1 MSTTGRSAARAT
13 GQEAARATAEG
24 PASAALSNTSARA
37 TGPKGAACL
46 NQEAPGGVATNTVAT
61 GRDAVDSWLAEH
73 AVDLVQWRRHIHANP
88 ELSRTEFGTTEFVAA
103 WLTKAGLSPQK
114 MPGGTGLICDI
125 GPEGPRIGL
134 RADMDALPLQEFTG
148 LPFASTVPGVS
159 HACGHDAHTTVLLGT
174 ALALAEVPEL
184 PVGVRLVFQP
194 AEEVMPG
201 GAIDL
206 VAAGVME
213 GVDRIFALHCDPRLE
228 VGRVGIRVGAITSAA
243 DTIELV
249 LDSPGGHTSRPHLT
263 SDLVYAI
270 GTVITGLPGLLSRRI
285 DPRTSTVMVW
295 GAVSAGKAPNAI
307 PQTGM
312 LTGTVRT
319 GDHATWSLLEPM
331 VHEIVDGL
339 LAPTGVRYQL
349 NYRRGVP
356 PVVNDEHSTRLFE
369 DAIRALGPDALADT
383 IQSGGGEDFSWY
395 LEEVPGAMA
404 RLGVWSGHGEQLDLH
419 QPTFDLDE
427 RALEVGVRVLSN
439 IVLQQPSR

>member
-1 MSTTGRSAARAT
+1 M
-13 GQEAARATAEG
+13 
-24 PASAALSNTSARA
+24 
-37 TGPKGAACL
+37 TGP
-46 NQEAPGGVATNTVAT
+46 
-61 GRDAVDSWLAEH
+61 DAVDSWLAEH

-125 GPEGPRIGL
+125 GPDGPRIGL

-159 HACGHDAHTTVLLGT
+159 HACGHDAHTTILLGT
-174 ALALAEVPEL
+174 ALALAEVPDL

-213 GVDRIFALHCDPRLE
+213 GVERIFALHCDPRLE

-439 IVLQQPSR
+439 IVLQQPPR

>member
-1 MSTTGRSAARAT
+1 MSTSGRSVRS
-13 GQEAARATAEG
+13 GQ
-24 PASAALSNTSARA
+24 
-37 TGPKGAACL
+37 
-46 NQEAPGGVATNTVAT
+46 
-61 GRDAVDSWLAEH
+61 DAVEAWLAEH
-73 AVDLVQWRRHIHANP
+73 TVDLVQWRRHIHANP
-88 ELSRTEFGTTEFVAA
+88 ELSRTEFATTEFVGT
-103 WLTKAGLSPQK
+103 WLTKAGLTSRVL
-114 MPGGTGLICDI
+114 PGGTGLICDI
-125 GPEGPRIGL
+125 GPDAGPRIAL

-148 LPFASTVPGVS
+148 HDFASTVPGVS
-159 HACGHDAHTTVLLGT
+159 HACGHDAHTTILLGT
-174 ALALAEVPEL
+174 ALALADLDL
-184 PVGVRLVFQP
+184 PVGVRLIFQH

-201 GAIDL
+201 GALDVVDTGAL
-206 VAAGVME
+206 AGIE
-213 GVDRIFALHCDPRLE
+213 RIFALHCDPRLE

-243 DTIELV
+243 DTVELV

-356 PVVNDEHSTRLFE
+356 PVVNDEHSVRIFE
-369 DAIRALGPDALADT
+369 RAITALGPNALADT
-383 IQSGGGEDFSWY
+383 PQSGGGEDFSWY

-404 RLGVWSGHGEQLDLH
+404 RLGVWSGQGEQLDLH

-427 RALEVGVRVLSN
+427 RALAVGVRTLAN
-439 IVLQQPSR
+439 IVFEFGRVSR

>member
-1 MSTTGRSAARAT
+1 MSTTGRSAERAT
-13 GQEAARATAEG
+13 GMDAGACALAED
-24 PASAALSNTSARA
+24 PADIVL
-37 TGPKGAACL
+37 P
-46 NQEAPGGVATNTVAT
+46 NTVGT
-61 GRDAVDSWLAEH
+61 GLGSVEGWLAEH
-73 AVDLVQWRRHIHANP
+73 AADLVQWRRHIHANP
-88 ELSRTEFGTTEFVAA
+88 ELSRTEFATTEFISS
-103 WLTKAGLSPQK
+103 WLIKAGLTPQPL
-114 MPGGTGLICDI
+114 PGGTGLICDI

-148 LPFASTVPGVS
+148 LSFASTVPGVS
-159 HACGHDAHTTVLLGT
+159 HACGHDAHTTILLGT

-201 GAIDL
+201 GAIDV
-206 VAAGVME
+206 VATGAME
-213 GVDRIFALHCDPRLE
+213 GVQRIFALHCDPRLE

-243 DTIELV
+243 DTVELV

-331 VHEIVDGL
+331 VREIVDGL

-356 PVVNDEHSTRLFE
+356 PVVNDEQSTRMFE
-369 DAIRALGPDALADT
+369 DAIRKIGPDALADT
-383 IQSGGGEDFSWY
+383 MQSGGGEDFSWY

-427 RALEVGVRVLSN
+427 RALAVGVRVLSN
-439 IVLQQPSR
+439 IVLNA

>member
-1 MSTTGRSAARAT
+1 M
-13 GQEAARATAEG
+13 E
-24 PASAALSNTSARA
+24 
-37 TGPKGAACL
+37 
-46 NQEAPGGVATNTVAT
+46 
-61 GRDAVDSWLAEH
+61 SWLADH
-73 AVDLVQWRRHIHANP
+73 TVDLVQWRRHIHANP
-88 ELSRTEFGTTEFVAA
+88 ELSRTEFGTTEFVSA
-103 WLTKAGLSPQK
+103 WLTKAGLTPQVL
-114 MPGGTGLICDI
+114 PGGTGLICDL
-125 GPEGPRIGL
+125 GPDGPRVGL

-159 HACGHDAHTTVLLGT
+159 HACGHDAHTTILLGT

-201 GAIDL
+201 GAIDV
-206 VAAGVME
+206 VAAGAMT
-213 GVDRIFALHCDPRLE
+213 GVERIFALHCDPRLE
-228 VGRVGIRVGAITSAA
+228 VGRIGIRVGAITSAA

-270 GTVITGLPGLLSRRI
+270 GSVITGLPGLLSRRI

-312 LTGTVRT
+312 LTGTIRT

-331 VHEIVDGL
+331 VREIVDGL

-356 PVVNDEHSTRLFE
+356 PVVNDEHSTRIFE

-383 IQSGGGEDFSWY
+383 PQSGGGEDFSWY

-404 RLGVWSGHGEQLDLH
+404 RLGVWSGEGEQLDLH
-419 QPTFDLDE
+419 QPTFDIDE
-427 RALEVGVRVLSN
+427 RALAVGVRVLSN
-439 IVLQQPSR
+439 LALGTSSV

>member
-1 MSTTGRSAARAT
+1 MAQT
-13 GQEAARATAEG
+13 GQEAV
-24 PASAALSNTSARA
+24 
-37 TGPKGAACL
+37 
-46 NQEAPGGVATNTVAT
+46 EA
-61 GRDAVDSWLAEH
+61 WLAEH
-73 AVDLVQWRRHIHANP
+73 TVDLVQWRRHIHANP
-88 ELSRTEFGTTEFVAA
+88 ELSRTEFATTEFVAS
-103 WLTKAGLSPQK
+103 WLTKAGLTPQK
-114 MPGGTGLICDI
+114 MPNGTGVLCDI
-125 GPEGPRIGL
+125 GPVDAPRIGL

-148 LPFASTVPGVS
+148 LSFASTVPGVS
-159 HACGHDAHTTVLLGT
+159 HACGHDAHTAIVLGT
-174 ALALAEVPEL
+174 ALALADQEL
-184 PVGVRLVFQP
+184 PVGVRFVFQP
-194 AEEVMPG
+194 AEEMMPG
-201 GAIDL
+201 GAIDM
-206 VAAGVME
+206 VAAGAME

-312 LTGTVRT
+312 LTGTIRT

-331 VHEIVDGL
+331 VREIVDGL

-349 NYRRGVP
+349 NYKRGVP
-356 PVVNDEHSTRLFE
+356 PVVNDEQSTRMFE

-383 IQSGGGEDFSWY
+383 MQSGGGEDFSWY

-419 QPTFDLDE
+419 QPTFDIDE
-427 RALEVGVRVLSN
+427 RALAVGVRVLSK
-439 IVLQQPSR
+439 IVLNAG

>member
-1 MSTTGRSAARAT
+1 MSTEGRAAAAAGPDTTASDEPGDPGAGRAI
-13 GQEAARATAEG
+13 
-24 PASAALSNTSARA
+24 
-37 TGPKGAACL
+37 
-46 NQEAPGGVATNTVAT
+46 V
-61 GRDAVDSWLAEH
+61 DAWLRENAD
-73 AVDLVQWRRHIHANP
+73 DLIGWRRHLHTNP
-88 ELSRTEFGTTEFVAA
+88 ELSRTEFATTEFVES
-103 WLTKAGLSPQK
+103 WLVKAGLEPCK
-114 MPGGTGLICDI
+114 LPTGTGLLCDI
-125 GPEGPRIGL
+125 GPDGPRIGL
-134 RADMDALPLQEFTG
+134 RADMDALPLQEYTG

-159 HACGHDAHTTVLLGT
+159 HACGHDAHTAILLG
-174 ALALAEVPEL
+174 AASALAEVPDL
-184 PVGVRLVFQP
+184 PVGVRLVFQH

-201 GAIDL
+201 GAIDM
-206 VAAGVME
+206 VAAGAME
-213 GVDRIFALHCDPRLE
+213 GVSRTFALHCDPRLE
-228 VGRVGIRVGAITSAA
+228 AGRVGVRVGAITSAA
-243 DTIELV
+243 DTVELV

-331 VHEIVDGL
+331 VREIVDGL

-349 NYRRGVP
+349 NYKRGVP
-356 PVVNDEHSTRLFE
+356 PVVNEEQATRMFE
-369 DAIRALGPDALADT
+369 DAIRILGPDALADT
-383 IQSGGGEDFSWY
+383 PQSGGGEDFSWY
-395 LEEVPGAMA
+395 LEQVPGAMA

-427 RALEVGVRVLSN
+427 RALAVGVRVLTN
-439 IVLQQPSR
+439 LVLNAN

>member
-1 MSTTGRSAARAT
+1 MRS
-13 GQEAARATAEG
+13 GQ
-24 PASAALSNTSARA
+24 
-37 TGPKGAACL
+37 
-46 NQEAPGGVATNTVAT
+46 
-61 GRDAVDSWLAEH
+61 DAVEAWLAEH
-73 AVDLVQWRRHIHANP
+73 TVDLVQWRRHIHANP
-88 ELSRTEFGTTEFVAA
+88 ELSRTEFATTEFVGT
-103 WLTKAGLSPQK
+103 WLTKAGLTPRVL
-114 MPGGTGLICDI
+114 PGGTGLICDI
-125 GPEGPRIGL
+125 GPDDGPRIAL

-148 LPFASTVPGVS
+148 HDFASTVPGVS
-159 HACGHDAHTTVLLGT
+159 HACGHDAHTTILLGT
-174 ALALAEVPEL
+174 ALALADLDL
-184 PVGVRLVFQP
+184 PVGIRLIFQH

-201 GAIDL
+201 GALDVVDTGAL
-206 VAAGVME
+206 AGIE
-213 GVDRIFALHCDPRLE
+213 RIFALHCDPRLE

-243 DTIELV
+243 DTVELV

-356 PVVNDEHSTRLFE
+356 PVVNDEHSVRMFE
-369 DAIRALGPDALADT
+369 RAIAELGPNALADT
-383 IQSGGGEDFSWY
+383 PQSGGGEDFSWY

-404 RLGVWSGHGEQLDLH
+404 RLGVWSGQGEQLDLH

-427 RALEVGVRVLSN
+427 RALAVGVRTFTN
-439 IVLQQPSR
+439 IVFDFDRAASGGAGLRP